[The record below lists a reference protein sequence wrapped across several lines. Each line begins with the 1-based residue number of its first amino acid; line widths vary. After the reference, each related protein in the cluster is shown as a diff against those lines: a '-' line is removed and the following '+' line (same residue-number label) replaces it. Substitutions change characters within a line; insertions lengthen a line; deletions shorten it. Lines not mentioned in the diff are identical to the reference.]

1 MVVVLSLS
9 CLANILSFTLHY
21 TSPSLYS
28 CWPAC
33 ALQFHGTSCSCCV
46 ASVVHDRVLWQ
57 CYCHALWGLSL
68 TDVKKTTF
76 FYGLILVP
84 LQLTEWVLL
93 ISTIYTH
100 RQLNSNLPVAIY
112 TTSTVHTLQTRRQ
125 LTLSMHLFIVCSV
138 QHIQV
143 CCHTAVLWK
152 EETSWVLCAPW
163 HCGWTWLLSNWYY
176 FKRLSLHLLF
186 LLHPLQRSIMRCWL
200 R

>member
-46 ASVVHDRVLWQ
+46 ASVVHDHVLWQ

-93 ISTIYTH
+93 ISTIRIYSSSIEQQSPCGH
-100 RQLNSNLPVAIY
+100 LHNVNSSYIANKKTANTEYAFVYCLLSAAYSSMLPHCCAVEGRDKLSA
-112 TTSTVHTLQTRRQ
+112 LCP
-125 LTLSMHLFIVCSV
+125 LTLWMNLV
-138 QHIQV
+138 
-143 CCHTAVLWK
+143 T
-152 EETSWVLCAPW
+152 
-163 HCGWTWLLSNWYY
+163 
-176 FKRLSLHLLF
+176 
-186 LLHPLQRSIMRCWL
+186 
-200 R
+200 